1 MFVCV
6 LCGWDDPREVDGW
19 LPGVGGVCLEHA
31 LEAWQL
37 CAVCRYWVAT
47 VGPLCDACATDRT
60 KQHGAHP

>member
-31 LEAWQL
+31 AEAF
-37 CAVCRYWVAT
+37 AREIS
-47 VGPLCDACATDRT
+47 
-60 KQHGAHP
+60 HNNHPSTEHP